1 MTRLAILLA
10 ILCAAPALA
19 QQPTQATA
27 VAVPAIV
34 IVRYGPFGRPLWF
47 PRAYY
52 AVPAVPVVP
61 AYVPVAPVAVPAYV
75 PAVPVAPA
83 YVPYA
88 VPVQPK

>member
-19 QQPTQATA
+19 QQPTQASA
-27 VAVPAIV
+27 VVPTVV
-34 IVRYGPFGRPLWF
+34 IVRHGPFGRPLWF